1 MKIMS
6 PEILTMLLTML
17 GVGIAIIAVIV
28 PAILYLS
35 RRIDGYAKET
45 NKRIDETNSSMAEYA
60 KETNKRID
68 ETNSSMAEHA
78 KETNKR
84 IDEQSR
90 EQAAFREDMAGR
102 MGKLEGLLEGL
113 RESIINKRAA

>member
-35 RRIDGYAKET
+35 RRIDG
-45 NKRIDETNSSMAEYA
+45 YA